1 MTNMI
6 ILCHASRM
14 SSQFRNRHRHSAQNT
29 LNPTIRF
36 AATSQ
41 HVSLCTRAPGGHL
54 CSETPVTT
62 ADLSAQALIN
72 TMLGSAFPSD
82 PIVGEEDAS
91 DLRGTGEA
99 QRLMQERITDLAN
112 DALTRPLNS
121 DERKEWGLGNGKS
134 TDELLDAIDRGSHAG
149 GKKGR

>member
-1 MTNMI
+1 
-6 ILCHASRM
+6 M
-14 SSQFRNRHRHSAQNT
+14 SLYALERQVAISA
-29 LNPTIRF
+29 
-36 AATSQ
+36 
-41 HVSLCTRAPGGHL
+41 VTRACAL
-54 CSETPVTT
+54 TSSVFTKLVKSEILTKEDRTPVTI

-112 DALTRPLNS
+112 DALTRPLSS

-134 TDELLDAIDRGSHAG
+134 TDELLDTIDRGSHAG